1 MPDAAIATRTLA
13 AATRWEHPIEPDLT
27 LRGGH
32 LPGPGPLLHFLPGTA
47 FGCRLYAPFLEPLAA
62 RQALFWQDLHGHGD
76 ADAGERPFAGWR
88 QSMRWAFAVM
98 DAHGIGTRTGPIVGL
113 GHSYGGCLTL
123 MMAAARPAY
132 FSRLILTDPFMVP
145 PAQERPY
152 RQLIAAVV
160 ERTHRRNPV
169 FADAGAV
176 RRYLAGRLMFQNFA
190 PAAVEAFIDDNLRR
204 QADGQLRLRC
214 EPHIE
219 AGVYDDVVDG
229 LWPAVD
235 ALTVPTLILSGDRT
249 VPFFAAGHAE
259 AVQRNGQI
267 RRRTLAGGH
276 NYMLEAPSV
285 AAAAVAAA
293 LADSAEQAA

>member
-13 AATRWEHPIEPDLT
+13 AATRWEHPIEPGLT

-160 ERTHRRNPV
+160 ERTRRRNPV

-190 PAAVEAFIDDNLRR
+190 PAAVEAFINDNLRR

>member
-1 MPDAAIATRTLA
+1 MPDAAIATRTLD
-13 AATRWEHPIEPDLT
+13 AATRWEHPIEPGLT

-160 ERTHRRNPV
+160 ERTRRRNPV